1 MTGNPEDWQNYPY
14 LVEWVESANRWARE
28 YEIYE
33 FMPADDQGLD
43 PSGQFSPTD
52 YYPMVPKFTTQQTG
66 RFDDEGSL
74 VWTLVD
80 SDERYVQSDFHIG
93 GDDTI
98 GWFLGRIPHYGKTFP
113 VRYLNEVCITCEG
126 QGSYFVPGS
135 DEEVGCLVC
144 EEDRVLVELEHT
156 SSSTHQVSG
165 QERNKAIGPKGILYF
180 KIGSLLD
187 PGLFEKSLERLKNL

>member
-1 MTGNPEDWQNYPY
+1 MTDYPENWQNYPY
-14 LVEWVESANRWARE
+14 LVEWVESANKWARE

-52 YYPMVPKFTTQQTG
+52 YYPMLPKFTTQQTG
-66 RFDDEGSL
+66 RFDNEGSL

-80 SDERYVQSDFHIG
+80 SDERYVQSDFRIG

-98 GWFLGRIPHYGKTFP
+98 GWFLGRIPHYGRTFP

-126 QGSYFVPGS
+126 QGSFLFLDQMKKWAAWFVKTDQYTLS
-135 DEEVGCLVC
+135 L
-144 EEDRVLVELEHT
+144 
-156 SSSTHQVSG
+156 STPQVASIRSVVKRESG
-165 QERNKAIGPKGILYF
+165 L
-180 KIGSLLD
+180 
-187 PGLFEKSLERLKNL
+187 